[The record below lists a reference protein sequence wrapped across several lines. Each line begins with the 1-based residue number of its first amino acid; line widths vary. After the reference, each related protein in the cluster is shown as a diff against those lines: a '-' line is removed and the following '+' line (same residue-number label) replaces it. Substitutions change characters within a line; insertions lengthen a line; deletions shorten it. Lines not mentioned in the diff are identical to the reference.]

1 MPLINRLERRY
12 VRGFAPNNPTKGPS
26 PLETSRKGG
35 MSDIAGKTFDYI
47 IAGAGSAG
55 CVLANR
61 LSEDP
66 RNRVLLL
73 EAGGADSNPWI
84 HIPVGY
90 FKTMH
95 NPETDWQYKTE
106 PDPGLGGRVL
116 DWPRGK
122 TLGGSSSING
132 LLYIRGHRSDFDH
145 WRQLGNK
152 GWSYEDV
159 LPYFRKAEDQEEGGD
174 DYHGADGPLAVSN
187 MRIQREICDRFID
200 AAEAIGIPRRRDFN
214 GAEQEGAGYFQLTA
228 RNGRRCST
236 AVGYLHPVRHRK
248 NLAVATGAHVRRVVI
263 AEGRAQAIEIEQE
276 GRRQIVSADREI
288 ILASGAIGS
297 PQILMLSGIG
307 PAEHLRE
314 HGIDVRQD
322 LGGVGRNLQD
332 HLQVRMVLKTTRPI
346 TLNDQLRNPLR
357 KWLMGVEYAL
367 RRTGPLTMGASQA
380 CAFVRS
386 RPELE
391 APDIQFHVQPL
402 SADKPGEGTHKFS
415 AFTSSTCQL
424 RPESRGHIELKSA
437 DMHVYPAI
445 HPNYLATELDRWT
458 TVEGIKISRRIMAAP
473 PMAPLIKKE
482 VLPGADVQSDDE
494 LLAAAREI
502 SQTIYHPVGTCK
514 MGSDEAAVV
523 DDELRVHGVAGLRVV
538 DASIMPTI
546 TSGNTNAPTIMI
558 AEKASD
564 MILAARFS

>member
-1 MPLINRLERRY
+1 
-12 VRGFAPNNPTKGPS
+12 
-26 PLETSRKGG
+26 
-35 MSDIAGKTFDYI
+35 MSNIDGEAFDYI
-47 IAGAGSAG
+47 IVGAGSAG

-61 LSEDP
+61 LSADP
-66 RNRVLLL
+66 RHHVLLI
-73 EAGGADSNPWI
+73 EAGGPDDNPWI

-95 NPETDWQYKTE
+95 NPETDWCYKTE
-106 PDPGLGGRVL
+106 PDPNLNGRSL

-132 LLYIRGHRSDFDH
+132 LLYIRGHRTDFDQ
-145 WRQLGNK
+145 WRQLGNA

-159 LPYFRKAEDQEEGGD
+159 LPYFRRAEDQEEGAD
-174 DYHGADGPLAVSN
+174 AYHGEGGPLGVSN
-187 MRIQREICDRFID
+187 MRIHREICDRFID
-200 AAEAIGIPRRRDFN
+200 AAEEIGIPRLQDFN
-214 GAEQEGAGYFQLTA
+214 GANMEGAGYFQLTA
-228 RNGRRCST
+228 RGGRRCST
-236 AVGYLHPVRHRK
+236 AVGYLHPVKQRS
-248 NLAVATGAHVRRVVI
+248 NLTVATHAHTKQVLI
-263 AEGRAQAIEIEQE
+263 SNGRATGVSLDLNGQAITVQARGEVIL
-276 GRRQIVSADREI
+276 SA
-288 ILASGAIGS
+288 GAIGS

-307 PAEHLRE
+307 PAEQLKA
-314 HGIDVRQD
+314 HGIEIIADRE
-322 LGGVGRNLQD
+322 GVGGNLQD
-332 HLQVRMVLKTTRPI
+332 HLQTRMVFKTSKPI
-346 TLNDQLRNPLR
+346 TLNDQLRNPIR
-357 KWLMGVEYAL
+357 KAAMGVEYAL
-367 RRTGPLTMGASQA
+367 TRRGPLSMGASQA
-380 CAFVRS
+380 CAFVKS

-437 DMHVYPAI
+437 NPHDYPAI

-458 TVEGIKISRRIMAAP
+458 TIEGIKISRKIMAASA
-473 PMAPLIKKE
+473 MAPMIAE
-482 VLPGADVQSDDE
+482 EHLPGSHVQSDDE
-494 LLAAAREI
+494 LLAAARDI

-514 MGSDEAAVV
+514 MGHDSAAVV
-523 DDELRVHGVAGLRVV
+523 DDQLRLHGVDALRVV

-564 MILAARFS
+564 MILDSV